1 MAVQTVK
8 SLLNRKNKM
17 DGLDLLNSIDT
28 ETVKV
33 AFFDPQYRGILDKLS
48 YGNEG
53 INRGKARSSL
63 PQMELGTI
71 IKFINEIDR
80 VLLPSGHLFLWVDKF
95 HLCQG
100 VLEGYKY

>member
-53 INRGKARSSL
+53 CKPRQKLEALYHKWNL
-63 PQMELGTI
+63 
-71 IKFINEIDR
+71 
-80 VLLPSGHLFLWVDKF
+80 VL
-95 HLCQG
+95 
-100 VLEGYKY
+100 